1 MDVGNAFRVLR
12 VANPGQRDGSK
23 RLFGRAKPN
32 ASSREGAQLPG
43 RGVKP
48 TATRCRRFAALL
60 RLYCGSRNAAT
71 CIFSAQLERDIA
83 ALVSRQAVFAG
94 SLERVTFRLGGAA
107 VVACLAAWPHVLHPA
122 AKKCDR
128 TGVLGLSWV
137 GHPNLI
143 GGQRPAV
150 ATLWIAGAYR
160 AILLIFTRV

>member
-1 MDVGNAFRVLR
+1 MLSACCAWPILDSVTGPNGCLDARSLTR
-12 VANPGQRDGSK
+12 AAAKGRNCLAVALSP
-23 RLFGRAKPN
+23 RLLDAA
-32 ASSREGAQLPG
+32 AS
-43 RGVKP
+43 
-48 TATRCRRFAALL
+48 
-60 RLYCGSRNAAT
+60 RLYCGSTAAREMLRHASFQPSSSET
-71 CIFSAQLERDIA
+71 SLRSPRGRPFSRGL
-83 ALVSRQAVFAG
+83 
-94 SLERVTFRLGGAA
+94 LERVTFRLGGAA
-107 VVACLAAWPHVLHPA
+107 VAACPTAWPHVLHPA